1 MKTWCVNVIYSKKL
15 ELWNGSLNS
24 WFLRIELTVT
34 FDRLT
39 LIYLI
44 DGISNIPNVLVTGS
58 TGLLRRQ
65 FKLIFRSSA
74 MIGWCLLS
82 RFLIGWAPTS
92 QNQFENPSECC
103 WHRVVSIFKD
113 RVLYRIL
120 EQQLERTVYLP
131 NSHNWCEVTWCGS
144 FNLTRSTNGLDQ
156 WKALV
161 EPVLFRA
168 VCRMLSFRMSKV
180 FCTPLYGTRGKIFR
194 RF

>member
-24 WFLRIELTVT
+24 WFLRIELTVS

-82 RFLIGWAPTS
+82 RFRIGWERQLARINLKTLLS
-92 QNQFENPSECC
+92 A
-103 WHRVVSIFKD
+103 VGI
-113 RVLYRIL
+113 VLFPYS
-120 EQQLERTVYLP
+120 RTVYFTESLSNNLSEP
-131 NSHNWCEVTWCGS
+131 YTCRDYWCEVTWCGS

-180 FCTPLYGTRGKIFR
+180 FCTPLYGTRGKNIS
-194 RF
+194 